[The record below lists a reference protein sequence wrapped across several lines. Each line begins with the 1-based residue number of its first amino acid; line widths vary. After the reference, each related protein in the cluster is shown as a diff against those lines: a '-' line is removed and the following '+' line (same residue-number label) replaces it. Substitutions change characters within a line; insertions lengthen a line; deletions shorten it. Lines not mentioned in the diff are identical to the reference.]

1 LKAVVM
7 AGGYGTRLRPLTI
20 KRPKPMMPV
29 ANLPMLE
36 HIVRLLIRH
45 GFSEILMLT
54 YFFPESIEEYFGDG
68 SRWGVKISYH
78 QDPPGGLGTAGA
90 VRAVADIIDGPFLV
104 ISGDVITDFDLTE
117 ACRFHRDRG
126 ELATM
131 VLTRVHNPLPFG
143 VVITDEANKVKRFME
158 KPSWGEVFSDTI
170 NTGIYIMEPEV
181 LDRVP
186 ENKNRDFSKDV
197 FPGLLDEGN
206 PPSAYVAEGYWKDVG
221 TPVEY
226 LQLHREMAAGSVTL
240 DIPGE
245 MRETEEATIY
255 LGEGA
260 QLSDDARLSGLV
272 VIGDGATV
280 GEDARIRDSF
290 IGPGSVV
297 GSSVR
302 MRSSILWDG
311 VKVGKG
317 AFIAGSVIGSGT
329 EVRTR
334 ANVEEGAIVSD
345 ECLIGRGSIVRSGVR
360 IWPDKVVEDDAILA
374 SDFIWGSRWRGTL
387 FTSGIIRGL
396 ANREITPEFMARL
409 GAAFGATVPDRS
421 AVSLSLGTH
430 RLAKMMGEAI
440 AAGVLSVGID
450 VHDCRIVPIP
460 VARHQIRAQ
469 GDVGGIHVRRS
480 PSDPEIL
487 EVRLYRE
494 EGREL
499 TTAERNEIDRLF
511 FRMDFKRAKV
521 DNSGSIGAPDYGP
534 ESYEKVFLKNID
546 MEAIAASPMRV
557 AVDYSFGSTLK
568 ILPALLG
575 RTRCEVVSL
584 NAHHDEDKVTRTTK
598 QFDRAVRQLSQYV
611 EGLDAGV
618 GAIIS
623 ASGETLFLLDEK
635 GRWIDGG
642 NMLQVLARLTFETN
656 PGCTVAA
663 PASASGNL
671 EKLAA
676 QYGGKVLRTPINP
689 SAILDTAATSGA
701 YMAGN
706 GEGGVAF
713 TEFHPSFDAMFC
725 LVKTVEMLAR
735 TGHTLGGL
743 VDSLPEAY
751 LQHSI
756 VPCPWEAKGLVMRN
770 LVEELGEDAKG
781 IEGVRFD
788 EGDGWVLIYPS
799 SNHACFHIYAESST
813 SDGVGDKLRTWSKKV
828 EKMQE

>member
-1 LKAVVM
+1 
-7 AGGYGTRLRPLTI
+7 
-20 KRPKPMMPV
+20 MMPV

-68 SRWGVKISYH
+68 SKWETKISYH

-131 VLTRVHNPLPFG
+131 VLTRVNNPLPFG

-186 ENKNRDFSKDV
+186 EHKNKDFSKDV
-197 FPGLLDEGN
+197 FPGLITEGN
-206 PPSAYVAEGYWKDVG
+206 PPGAYVAEGYWKDVG

-240 DIPGE
+240 DLPGE
-245 MRETEEATIY
+245 MRETEEAKIY

-260 QLSDDARLSGLV
+260 QLSDGARLSGLV

-280 GEDARIRDSF
+280 SEGSRIRDSF
-290 IGPGSVV
+290 IGPGSSV

-302 MRSSILWDG
+302 MRSSILWNG
-311 VKVGKG
+311 VRVGKG

-329 EVRTR
+329 EIRTR
-334 ANVEEGAIVSD
+334 ANVEEGSIVSD

-360 IWPDKVVEDDAILA
+360 IWPDKIVEDDAILA

-409 GAAFGATVPDRS
+409 GAAFGATLPDRS

-469 GDVGGIHVRRS
+469 GDVGGIHVRRA

-487 EVRLYRE
+487 EVRLYQE
-494 EGREL
+494 DGREL
-499 TTAERNEIDRLF
+499 TTAERSEIDRLF

-521 DNSGSIGAPDYGP
+521 DNSGSISAPDYGP

-546 MEAIAASPMRV
+546 MEAIAEAPMRV

-568 ILPALLG
+568 ILPSLLG

-584 NAHHDEDKVTRTTK
+584 NAHYDEDKVTRTTK

-611 EGLDAGV
+611 EGLGAGV

-635 GRWIDGG
+635 GRWVDGG

-676 QYGGKVLRTPINP
+676 QYGGRVLRTPINP

-713 TEFHPSFDAMFC
+713 PEFHPSFDAMFC

-735 TGHTLGGL
+735 TGYVFGDL

-756 VPCPWEAKGLVMRN
+756 VPCPWEAKGLVMRK

-788 EGDGWVLIYPS
+788 EGDGWILIFPS

-813 SDGVGDKLRTWSKKV
+813 PDGVGDKLRTWSKKV